1 MQHARTH
8 AEHHTRKYTIHI
20 DTHEY
25 TYILEL
31 VYIHDYF
38 LINLVSYIYINI
50 YKSPKIPWQ

>member
-8 AEHHTRKYTIHI
+8 AEHHTRRYVIHI

-25 TYILEL
+25 IYKLEL

-38 LINLVSYIYINI
+38 LVILIYVGR
-50 YKSPKIPWQ
+50 KIP